1 MMEPEKKTKSLLL
14 IALLLTAGT
23 WTAQAQQV
31 YSSPYSVYG
40 LGMINRRTATLN
52 RSIGGT
58 GIGVQDDYSLNP
70 ANPASYASIV
80 SPVSHIYEMGLY
92 IESNRY
98 QTKNLTESKGTG
110 SITNLNYWF
119 KFSKWW
125 AATAGLTPYSNVGY
139 KISTN
144 RQLGAAINVD
154 YTYEGSGN
162 INQLYLG
169 NGFNITPNLSA
180 GFHLAYLFGNITKT
194 ETIAPNGESSA
205 LTYSNQVVARKLDLD
220 FGLQYKINFK
230 KRSLIIGVV
239 ADDGMTLHGKQE
251 GALYDAAADTL
262 DSGKGDR
269 LTYTLPAS
277 IGGGLSLRSKRSTLA
292 TDLIFENWSQAKYD
306 QQDLV
311 FQDTWRFSAGYI
323 YHGNPNAESYLGL
336 ASLRAGF
343 YVQDYA
349 LKLSGRTLPA
359 WGMSGGI
366 SLPVFDGRS
375 AVNLTY
381 NYDKFGTTDRSLVLQ
396 RSQKFMIDLVIRD
409 MWGIKRKFD

>member
-40 LGMINRRTATLN
+40 IGMINRRAATLN

-58 GIGVQDDYSLNP
+58 GIAVQDDYSLNP
-70 ANPASYASIV
+70 VNPASYGSIV
-80 SPVSHIYEMGLY
+80 SPVSHIYEMGMY
-92 IESNRY
+92 VEANRY
-98 QTKNLTESKGTG
+98 QTTNLSESKSTG

-139 KISTN
+139 KITAN
-144 RQLGAAINVD
+144 RQLAAASNVG

-169 NGFNITPNLSA
+169 NGFTVTPNLSV

-194 ETIAPNGESSA
+194 ESIAPNGESSA

-239 ADDGMTLHGKQE
+239 ADDGMTLHGSQE
-251 GALYDAAADTL
+251 GSLYDAASDTL
-262 DSGKGDR
+262 DSGKGKR
-269 LTYTLPAS
+269 LTYALPAS
-277 IGGGLSLRSKRSTLA
+277 LGGGLSLRSKRSTIA
-292 TDLIFENWSQAKYD
+292 TDLIFENWSAAKYEG
-306 QQDLV
+306 QDV
-311 FQDTWRFSAGYI
+311 SFQDTWRFSAGYI
-323 YHGNPNAESYLGL
+323 YHGNANAEHYLGA

-343 YVQDYA
+343 YVQDYS
-349 LKLSGRTLPA
+349 LKLSGQSLPT
-359 WGMSGGI
+359 WGLSGGI

-381 NYDKFGTTDRSLVLQ
+381 NYDKLGTTNRNLVLQ
-396 RSQKFMIDLVIRD
+396 QSQKFMIDIVIRD

>member
-1 MMEPEKKTKSLLL
+1 MIKALL
-14 IALLLTAGT
+14 ITLLLTTGV
-23 WTAQAQQV
+23 WTAHAQQV

-40 LGMINRRTATLN
+40 LGMINRRVATLN

-70 ANPASYASIV
+70 VNPASYGSIV

-92 IESNRY
+92 IEANTY
-98 QTKNLTESKGTG
+98 QTKNLSESKSTG

-139 KISTN
+139 KITAT
-144 RQLGAAINVD
+144 RQLAAAPDVG

-169 NGFNITPNLSA
+169 NGFTITPNLSV
-180 GFHLAYLFGNITKT
+180 GFHLAYLFGNITKS

-220 FGLQYKINFK
+220 VGLQYKINFG
-230 KRSLIIGVV
+230 KRSLIIGLV

-262 DSGKGDR
+262 DSGTGDR

-277 IGGGLSLRSKRSTLA
+277 LGGGLSLRSKRSTIA
-292 TDLIFENWSQAKYD
+292 ADLVFENWSNAKYD
-306 QQDLV
+306 KQDLV

-323 YHGNPNAESYLGL
+323 YHGNPNAENYFGL

-349 LKLSGRTLPA
+349 LKLSGQNLPV
-359 WGMSGGI
+359 WGLSGGI

-381 NYDKFGTTDRSLVLQ
+381 NYDRLGTTERNLVLQ
-396 RSQKFMIDLVIRD
+396 KSQKFMIDLVIRD

>member
-1 MMEPEKKTKSLLL
+1 MMEPAKKIKSLLL
-14 IALLLTAGT
+14 IALLLIAGT
-23 WTAQAQQV
+23 WSAHAQQV

-40 LGMINRRTATLN
+40 IGMINRRTATLN

-70 ANPASYASIV
+70 VNPASYGSIV
-80 SPVSHIYEMGLY
+80 SPVSHVYEMGMY
-92 IESNRY
+92 VDANKY
-98 QTKNLTESKGTG
+98 QTSNLSESKGTG

-125 AATAGLTPYSNVGY
+125 AATVGLTPYSNVGY
-139 KISTN
+139 KITAN
-144 RQLGAAINVD
+144 RQLAAAANVG

-169 NGFNITPNLSA
+169 NGFTITPNLSA

-194 ETIAPNGESSA
+194 ESIAPNGESSA

-220 FGLQYKINFK
+220 FGLQYKINFG
-230 KRSLIIGVV
+230 KRALIIGVV
-239 ADDGMTLHGKQE
+239 ADDGMTLHGSQE
-251 GALYDAAADTL
+251 GSLYDAAADTL
-262 DSGKGDR
+262 DSGKGKS

-292 TDLIFENWSQAKYD
+292 TDLIFENWRAANYEG
-306 QQDLV
+306 QDVV

-323 YHGNPNAESYLGL
+323 YHGNPNAEHYLGA

-349 LKLSGRTLPA
+349 LKLSGQSLPA
-359 WGMSGGI
+359 WGLSGGL

-375 AVNLTY
+375 AINLTY
-381 NYDKFGTTDRSLVLQ
+381 NYDKFGTTNRNLVLQ
-396 RSQKFMIDLVIRD
+396 TSQKFMIDIVIRD